1 MTSVS
6 PGEAR
11 SRLTATAGGLVPTLV
26 ECFGL
31 RLDGR
36 RLVGRLVNVR
46 LDGDPDETAA
56 AAIGL
61 RGSPLDGVAVL
72 HSTSW
77 RWHPD
82 LGIVLT
88 YVCAPDPGTTIEVAA
103 VAPAAGHPHHTIG
116 PSRPGEAA
124 PSTAQVLHHGIDH
137 LAWLADHHPHIVEPS
152 RAADPELW
160 AAILEGGRHRAGRL
174 DHQHDRP
181 VA

>member
-1 MTSVS
+1 MS
-6 PGEAR
+6 PGGER
-11 SRLTATAGGLVPTLV
+11 SQLAAAAGGLVPTSV

-31 RLDGR
+31 RLDGG
-36 RLVGRLVNVR
+36 RLVGRPVNVR

-61 RGSPLDGVAVL
+61 RGSPLDGTAVL

-82 LGIVLT
+82 AGIVLT
-88 YVCAPDPGTTIEVAA
+88 YVCAPDPCTAA
-103 VAPAAGHPHHTIG
+103 DASAVVPAGGHPHDAVG

-124 PSTAQVLHHGIDH
+124 PSTAHVLHHGIDH
-137 LAWLADHHPHIVEPS
+137 LAWLADHHPHIVGPS

-174 DHQHDRP
+174 AHHH
-181 VA
+181 